1 MEQKTVLYI
10 EDNFHNRRIVRKI
23 LQSRGYTVIEAED
36 GPSGL
41 DMIQELQP
49 PLVLLDIGLPGMDG
63 LEVVRQIRRDA
74 RLQKTPVIAITASA
88 MRGDR
93 ERFLNAG
100 CNDYISKPIQAMELL
115 NMVADHYPSSN
126 GREPFGSLTE

>member
-74 RLQKTPVIAITASA
+74 RLQETPVIAITASA

-115 NMVADHYPSSN
+115 DMVADHYPSSN
-126 GREPFGSLTE
+126 GREPLGSLTE

>member
-115 NMVADHYPSSN
+115 DMVANHYPSSN
-126 GREPFGSLTE
+126 GREPPGSLTE

>member
-23 LQSRGYTVIEAED
+23 LESRGYTVIEAED

-74 RLQKTPVIAITASA
+74 LLQECSFTHIGSAPASIRSCSQRA
-88 MRGDR
+88 KIPRGNKVNRR
-93 ERFLNAG
+93 ESHFN
-100 CNDYISKPIQAMELL
+100 IVSKSA
-115 NMVADHYPSSN
+115 
-126 GREPFGSLTE
+126 

>member
-1 MEQKTVLYI
+1 MNQKTVLYI

-41 DMIQELQP
+41 DMIHELQP

-63 LEVVRQIRRDA
+63 LEVVRRIRRDS
-74 RLQKTPVIAITASA
+74 RLHKTPVIAITASA

-115 NMVADHYPSSN
+115 NMVADHYPTSN
-126 GREPFGSLTE
+126 GRGALPP

>member
-36 GPSGL
+36 GRSGL
-41 DMIQELQP
+41 DMIQQLRP
-49 PLVLLDIGLPGMDG
+49 PLILLDIGLPGMDG
-63 LEVVRQIRRDA
+63 MEVLRQIKRDV
-74 RLQKTPVIAITASA
+74 RLREIPVIAITASA

-93 ERFLNAG
+93 ERFLDAG
-100 CNDYISKPIQAMELL
+100 CSDYISKPIQAMELL
-115 NMVADHYPSSN
+115 NMVAEYYPSSN
-126 GREPFGSLTE
+126 GRGIAHPPMD

>member
-36 GPSGL
+36 GRSGL
-41 DMIQELQP
+41 DMIQQLRP

-63 LEVVRQIRRDA
+63 LEVLRQIKRDV
-74 RLQKTPVIAITASA
+74 RLREIPIIAITASA

-93 ERFLNAG
+93 ERFMDAG
-100 CNDYISKPIQAMELL
+100 CSDYISKPIQAMELL
-115 NMVADHYPSSN
+115 NMVAEYYPSSN
-126 GREPFGSLTE
+126 GKGIPHPPMD

>member
-36 GPSGL
+36 GQSGL
-41 DMIQELQP
+41 DMIQELKP

-74 RLQKTPVIAITASA
+74 QLRETPVIAITASA

-93 ERFLNAG
+93 ERFLSAG
-100 CNDYISKPIQAMELL
+100 CSDYISKPIQAMELL

-126 GREPFGSLTE
+126 GREAL

>member
-1 MEQKTVLYI
+1 MEQKTVLHI

-23 LQSRGYTVIEAED
+23 LQSCGYTVIEAED

-74 RLQKTPVIAITASA
+74 RLQETPVIAITASA

-100 CNDYISKPIQAMELL
+100 CNDYISKPIQAVELL

-126 GREPFGSLTE
+126 GRGPLGPLAE

>member
-1 MEQKTVLYI
+1 
-10 EDNFHNRRIVRKI
+10 
-23 LQSRGYTVIEAED
+23 
-36 GPSGL
+36 
-41 DMIQELQP
+41 MIQELQP

-74 RLQKTPVIAITASA
+74 LLQETPVIAITASA

-115 NMVADHYPSSN
+115 DMVADHYPSPN
-126 GREPFGSLTE
+126 GREPLGPLTE